1 MEPFATVEQYEARF
15 GEVDDHDLLSEV
27 LMDVT
32 RLIASELA
40 RSGIPIDD
48 DEQTAD
54 LRMQVCR
61 AAAYR
66 TMGQEAD
73 ATLPIGAT
81 QYSQTTGPYSES
93 VSIGNPYR
101 DVYLT
106 KTERRML
113 GIGRAR
119 IGFIAPKGATDD

>member
-1 MEPFATVEQYEARF
+1 MEPFATVEQYEARY
-15 GEVDDHDLLSEV
+15 GEVNDKSLLAEV

-32 RLIASELA
+32 RLMASELDRA
-40 RSGIPIDD
+40 GISIA

-61 AAAYR
+61 SATYR

-73 ATLPIGAT
+73 QELPIGAT
-81 QYSQTTGPYSES
+81 QYTQSAGVYSES

-106 KTERRML
+106 KAEKRML
-113 GIGRAR
+113 GVGRGR
-119 IGFIAPKGATDD
+119 IGFVGQFGGVDGD

>member
-1 MEPFATVEQYEARF
+1 MEPFATIEQYEGRY
-15 GEVDDHDLLSEV
+15 GQVEDKGLLAEV

-32 RLIASELA
+32 RLMASELDRA
-40 RSGIPIDD
+40 GIPIDD
-48 DEQTAD
+48 KAAD

-61 AAAYR
+61 SAAYR

-73 ATLPIGAT
+73 RELPIGAT
-81 QYSQTTGPYSES
+81 QYTQSAGVYSES

-106 KTERRML
+106 KAEKRML
-113 GIGRAR
+113 GVGRGR
-119 IGFIAPKGATDD
+119 LGFVGQFGGHDGD